1 MKRALTC
8 ALVLWAALGTIPAVQ
23 AEPTEFLLRVNKPSN
38 LDRVLKSHRLTLV
51 RQIGWIY
58 LYIVTGPAD
67 VSPDDLEAEVRADK
81 YVFTFERD
89 RQAVAGESAA
99 AHPDLRQTSDTLN
112 NALALDR
119 TLIDFYGGQV
129 WSGYANQAAFSHIG
143 VPTAREAGNNGAGYI
158 IAVVDTGVDLTDSR
172 LAGVWAAPG
181 YDFVHNQPG
190 ASDAM
195 DIPPSTATVLFQDTC
210 GTVTQSTSALV
221 DQSTSALVDQSTSAL
236 VDCQPANLTQSTSA
250 LVDENTVT
258 ALAAEPPLPNA
269 YGHGTMVSGL
279 IHAVAPGAKI
289 LPVKAFN
296 SDGTGRSYDIAQAI
310 YYAVLSGARVINMS
324 FTFTEV
330 SQEVMWAT
338 AWAAQQRVVLVGS
351 AGNRG
356 LETRAWPAEHKW
368 VVGTGSTNLYDE
380 RSTFSNHGYD
390 TFKIGAPGENLI
402 TTYPG
407 GHYASVSG
415 TSFSA
420 AIMSATVALQTQA
433 APLCEWG
440 CQFDVQ
446 FKAPFAPVTGAARV
460 ASNNQ
465 YPLRVVVPAAVQ
477 AAPIYQRD
485 TVKQINNVR

>member
-1 MKRALTC
+1 MAC
-8 ALVLWAALGTIPAVQ
+8 ALAIWAGLGAATRIEAAPS
-23 AEPTEFLLRVNKPSN
+23 EYLLRMNRASN
-38 LDRVLKSHRLTLV
+38 LDRVLKSHRLVLS
-51 RQIGWIY
+51 RQIGWIA
-58 LYIVTGPAD
+58 LYIVTGPD
-67 VSPDDLEAEVRADK
+67 GVSPDALEAEVRADR
-81 YVFTFERD
+81 YVLSFERD
-89 RQAVAGESAA
+89 RQAIAGESAA
-99 AHPDLRQTSDTLN
+99 VHPDLKQSSDTLN
-112 NALALDR
+112 DALALDR
-119 TLIDFYGGQV
+119 TLSDFYGAQV
-129 WSGYANQAAFSHIG
+129 WAGYANQAAFTHIG
-143 VPTAREAGNNGAGYI
+143 VPAARQAGQVGSDYVV
-158 IAVVDTGVDLTDSR
+158 AVIDTGVDLSDPR
-172 LAGVWAAPG
+172 LTGVWAGPG

-195 DIPPSTATVLFQDTC
+195 DIAPTTAAILHQDAC
-210 GTVTQSTSALV
+210 GTTAQSVSALV
-221 DQSTSALVDQSTSAL
+221 DQSVSGLVDQSVSAL
-236 VDCQPANLTQSTSA
+236 VDCVPANVTQSVSA
-250 LVDENTVT
+250 LVDGNTVT
-258 ALAAEPPLPNA
+258 SLASEPPLPNS

-279 IHAVAPGAKI
+279 VHAVAPGAKI

-356 LETRAWPAEHKW
+356 LEMRAWPAEHKW

-407 GHYASVSG
+407 GHYAAVSG

-420 AIMSATVALQTQA
+420 AIMSGTVALQAQV

-446 FKAPFAPVTGAARV
+446 FKAPFVMVTGAARV

-465 YPLRVVVPAAVQ
+465 YPQRIVVPTAVQ
-477 AAPIYQRD
+477 VAPSYQRD